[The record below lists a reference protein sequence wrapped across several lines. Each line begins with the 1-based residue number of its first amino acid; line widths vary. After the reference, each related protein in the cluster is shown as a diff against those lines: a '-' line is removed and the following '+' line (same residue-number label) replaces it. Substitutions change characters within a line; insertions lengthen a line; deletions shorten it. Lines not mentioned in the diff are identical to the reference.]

1 MNFFL
6 RTTIFSLVLGFFAL
20 ISPLNAQAQ
29 SCENV
34 KCDSNSDNYL
44 TCLNEKQIC
53 LDAKIEETK
62 KEASTLKSAINIFD
76 GQISVLQL
84 QIDQNVYQINK
95 LEKEINELGDR
106 IDGLNLSLDKL
117 SSIMVERVGEHYK
130 RNYDSPVVLFFAQDK
145 FAKLVSEYKSLS
157 LAKKQTLEA
166 MEKAESL
173 RLNYDEQKQ
182 TKETKQL
189 ELEKKKKDLDGKKRE
204 LAQQRSSKENLLQQT
219 KNNEKLYQNLLAEA
233 KAEVAKLKS
242 FTASKAGG
250 VLSAQNSPDGWYFSQ
265 RDERWANYRIGNSSE
280 IIYDVGCL
288 VSSVAMIRK
297 KFGDDVTP
305 ITIASNNSLF
315 FSNTANMMLS
325 NPSWSAPSGYH
336 YEHSSYSQSKLD
348 QELEKNPVIVKLLA
362 GSYGTHFIVI
372 KEKKDGKYII
382 HDPWEGYDK
391 NFSDFYSTSQIS
403 RISYLVK

>member
-1 MNFFL
+1 MGFRF
-6 RTTIFSLVLGFFAL
+6 RTIILSLVLGFLAL
-20 ISPLNAQAQ
+20 VLPMGVSAQA
-29 SCENV
+29 CENV
-34 KCDSNSDNYL
+34 TCDSNSDQYL
-44 TCLNEKQIC
+44 SCLNNKQVC
-53 LDAKIEETK
+53 LENKIEETK
-62 KEASTLKSAINIFD
+62 KEANTLKSAINIFD

-84 QIDQNVYQINK
+84 QIDQNVYQINS

-130 RNYDSPVVLFFAQDK
+130 RNYDSPVVLFFSKDK
-145 FAKLVSEYKSLS
+145 FSKLVSEYKSLS

-166 MEKAESL
+166 MEKAEGM

-182 TKETKQL
+182 TKEVKQE
-189 ELEKKKKDLDGKKRE
+189 ELVKKRKDLDGKKRE

-242 FTASKAGG
+242 FTASKTGG
-250 VLSAQNSPDGWYFSQ
+250 VLSAQSSPDGWYYSQ
-265 RDERWANYRIGNSSE
+265 RDERWANYTIGSSPE
-280 IIYDVGCL
+280 IIYEVGCL
-288 VSSVAMIRK
+288 VSSIAMMRK

-305 ITIASNNSLF
+305 VTIAANNSLF

-325 NPSWSAPSGYH
+325 NPPWSAPSGYS
-336 YEHSSYSQSKLD
+336 YSHSSFSTSKLD
-348 QELEKNPVIVKLLA
+348 EELSKNPVIVKLLA
-362 GSYGTHFIVI
+362 GAYGTHFIVI
-372 KEKKDGKYII
+372 KEKKDGKYIM